1 MEATF
6 ARITQP
12 VKPVSQTGDTAVRA
26 PLDLRVKTVRKVT
39 GILWPHPSESCIL
52 RSQFFGS
59 SHNLLPT
66 LKAYDCIFFDQDSR
80 ISDFL

>member
-12 VKPVSQTGDTAVRA
+12 VKPVSQTGDTAVGA

-39 GILWPHPSESCIL
+39 GILWSHPSESYIL
-52 RSQFFGS
+52 RSRYFGS
-59 SHNLLPT
+59 SHNTPPHFEKHMTT
-66 LKAYDCIFFDQDSR
+66 LSLTKIHE
-80 ISDFL
+80 